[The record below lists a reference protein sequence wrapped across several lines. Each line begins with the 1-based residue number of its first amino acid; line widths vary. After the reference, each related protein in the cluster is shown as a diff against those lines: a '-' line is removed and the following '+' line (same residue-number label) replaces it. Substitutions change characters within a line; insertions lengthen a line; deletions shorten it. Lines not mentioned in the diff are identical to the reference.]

1 MDLEL
6 VYLSKS
12 NQDFFQE
19 LFLCK
24 LCILYM
30 YFAGLL
36 GCFLSNKRQNVLFD
50 PTKIFCGKIYENIIF
65 ESINCLVIYTQKM
78 PQLNQQLKVQIEDG
92 LL

>member
-1 MDLEL
+1 
-6 VYLSKS
+6 
-12 NQDFFQE
+12 
-19 LFLCK
+19 
-24 LCILYM
+24 M

-78 PQLNQQLKVQIEDG
+78 PQLNQQLKVQIEDESFPENIVFKHFTFSSMIFAVG
-92 LL
+92 IA